1 MSKDKN
7 TKKRASKYD
16 KKLKIEGSLDEVL
29 KVSTETKKHGD
40 KDKKEDK
47 KK

>member
-1 MSKDKN
+1 MAKENKK
-7 TKKRASKYD
+7 KKRASEYE
-16 KKLKIEGSLDEVL
+16 KKLKIEGSLDQVL

-40 KDKKEDK
+40 KEKEDK